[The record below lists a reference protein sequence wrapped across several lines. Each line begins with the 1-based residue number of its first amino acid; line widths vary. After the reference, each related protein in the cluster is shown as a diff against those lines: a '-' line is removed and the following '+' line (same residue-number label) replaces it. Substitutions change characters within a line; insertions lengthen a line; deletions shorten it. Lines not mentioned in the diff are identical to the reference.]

1 MKNNIKEI
9 IQYVERKIQHRASY
23 LVIVLAS
30 IGIFTTLLIS
40 FFGRVVKGNSSD
52 FQSEFWNNLTF
63 LMDAAKLAEISAPF
77 PDLFSFFLMIIMTII
92 GILVFSTLIAV
103 ISQIVDEKI
112 SEVRSG
118 ISPVRSESHTLI
130 IGYSKK
136 VPLLI
141 RDASQDDNRLEF
153 VIYSDYDEE
162 SMRLDLADTFQSHK
176 VLFKKGVSKRQNHGK
191 YLNLNKARSV
201 LIIAEKNSLTQ
212 EQNDVTNLQIM
223 ISLIESEEWQLNPC
237 RISVEV
243 YDPNKYYE
251 AIRYC
256 ETSFPWIQGCIPT
269 MLHVTGL
276 KTDLLAS
283 LIKSPKAFQFI
294 TSLLGFD
301 GDDFHFL
308 NYRDLVSINNSF
320 HAIDLLQLNN
330 SLGEAICIGYLLD
343 DSEYLSGGNVDLAS
357 ATYLKNKNPPLKA
370 GMTTI
375 FLAKSRSELVAQL
388 SNISLKSSNTQVK
401 VDHGVI
407 HEKIELNTVCV
418 LVNSM
423 ELNSLT
429 RFITEIL
436 LQNPYLESVKIYLSS
451 TALGIDNESIRESL
465 SVEIDH
471 LESAA
476 ERSGYYLNRDHNKLG
491 ISALPVRV
499 SALEGDADSEV
510 TSLYKITQVENSIKC
525 IVDAGITEGNYLIA
539 ILAAKKGSVGRET
552 VEKWSDYFS
561 SVASKDDPRGL
572 FFEGPRSNSHS
583 LIVLRL
589 QKSINLALEAAEN
602 WDLVVVWSEN
612 LYGEVRITPID
623 PLQIQNPHLG
633 SNKLGMTQEFPKLDN
648 VEFNIE
654 VVDDFVKFLK
664 DKSFY
669 HDDVVVWANDEVSDD
684 DLSIDPIS
692 ERFLWNLLSSDCF
705 SVMSTYD
712 DIYDYLVDSIDEI
725 IDDTEKKIEKGEG
738 TLENEL
744 EERQAVMFFVSNAFT
759 SNRINNIKAFDNLDI
774 CSFEENAF
782 ASRMISSL
790 SNDPIYSIF
799 FGALST
805 GELSFEL
812 FNTEV
817 KNPMT
822 LRALLIETI
831 SMNIG
836 VPIGY
841 RLTSSNNLEYESLA
855 KNFDITIRGSISL
868 IVVCEAQKRKYFAPT
883 NEL

>member
-243 YDPNKYYE
+243 YDPNKYSE

-320 HAIDLLQLNN
+320 HAIDLLQLNH

-429 RFITEIL
+429 RFITEVL

-552 VEKWSDYFS
+552 VEKWNDYFS

-572 FFEGPRSNSHS
+572 FFVGPRSNSHS

-712 DIYDYLVDSIDEI
+712 NMYDYLVDSIDEI
-725 IDDTEKKIEKGEG
+725 IDDTEKKIEKEEG

-822 LRALLIETI
+822 LRALLIGTI

-868 IVVCEAQKRKYFAPT
+868 IVVCEAQKRKYFAST